1 MSNRKLHVL
10 CVAYGRPIHLMNICG
25 LFLVQTNPNWE
36 LTIMYD
42 GKPPESIYGI
52 MEFYNDPRIN
62 FKHSKRRKQNYGHPN
77 RKTMLEEVDAND
89 NDLILLTNEDNM
101 YVPIFVE
108 AMLKTAVKGVG
119 FVMCDI
125 LHSYIHFDV
134 MKVEL
139 RVDHIDMG
147 AFCVRSDVAKKVGF
161 NHVNFSA
168 DGRYAEDCG
177 KYCTEHNLEI
187 LHIQRPLFIH
197 C

>member
-1 MSNRKLHVL
+1 MSEQKLHVL

-25 LFLVQTNPNWE
+25 IFLVQTNPNWE

-42 GKPPESIYGI
+42 GKPPESIAGI
-52 MEFYNDPRIN
+52 MDLYNDPRIT
-62 FKHSKRRKQNYGHPN
+62 FTHSERRKQKWGHPN
-77 RKTMLEEVDAND
+77 RKTMLEQVKAND
-89 NDLILLTNEDNM
+89 DDIILLTNEDNM

-108 AMLKTAVKGVG
+108 AMLKTAKEGVG

-125 LHSYIHFDV
+125 LHNYEDYKV
-134 MKVEL
+134 MEVKLKENY
-139 RVDHIDMG
+139 IDMG
-147 AFCVRSDVAKKVGF
+147 CFCVRADVAKKVGF

-168 DGRYAEDCG
+168 DGRYAEDCA
-177 KYCTEHNLEI
+177 KYCKEKKLEI